1 MTELKTEGSCDAV
14 LERASAALSPLAGNG
29 YLAYEVADV
38 PLPELDATEEAKA
51 SSAAP
56 H

>member
-1 MTELKTEGSCDAV
+1 M

-38 PLPELDATEEAKA
+38 PLPELDAIETPRPAQRLRIRAIRTLA
-51 SSAAP
+51 S
-56 H
+56 

>member
-1 MTELKTEGSCDAV
+1 V
-14 LERASAALSPLAGNG
+14 LERASAARSLLARDG

-38 PLPELDATEEAKA
+38 PLPELDVTEEAKA